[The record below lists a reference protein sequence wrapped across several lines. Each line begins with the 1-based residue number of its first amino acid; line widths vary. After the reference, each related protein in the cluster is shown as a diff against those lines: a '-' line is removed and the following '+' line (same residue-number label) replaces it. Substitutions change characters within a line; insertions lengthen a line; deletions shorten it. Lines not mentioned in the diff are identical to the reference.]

1 MSINDE
7 EQNELMEL
15 VEEQSDVIQEMAVSQ
30 NALIT
35 LLMNK
40 GIINSQELESTRD
53 AIKKALEE
61 AE

>member
-30 NALIT
+30 NALIS

-40 GIINSQELESTRD
+40 GIISSEEFEGVR
-53 AIKKALEE
+53 AEIKKALEA

>member
-30 NALIT
+30 NALIS

-40 GIINSQELESTRD
+40 GVLSSNEFEDARD
-53 AIKKALEE
+53 QIKKALEA

>member
-35 LLMNK
+35 LLMDK
-40 GIINSQELESTRD
+40 GFISSGELESTRD

>member
-35 LLMNK
+35 LLMDK
-40 GIINSQELESTRD
+40 GFIRSEELESTRD